1 MVYWLRFARYPKS
14 IGTMTHP
21 PLNRTLPLL
30 TAILI
35 LAAAIRIL
43 HIGDQSLWIDE
54 GATYFILQQPDL
66 ITALR
71 ERDHHPPLYYL
82 LLEGWI
88 GLAGGSVVAMRM
100 FSALFSILS
109 VAAVVPLAKAIN
121 RGRPWFQDASVPI
134 LAALMLTLSDPEVV
148 LAQDARMYA
157 LRTFLVI
164 LSALFY
170 LRWTHRPS
178 ARRALPWLLVSV
190 IVVHV
195 QYQGLYILAVEGL
208 HALLFLRGRARVAAV
223 GWLIGIG
230 LLCAPW
236 FLAVGLSQRDNDPGI
251 RASLPSDWGTLRDLL
266 GKFLSGQWAL
276 LLGLLLLGTVAL
288 KSSPHPP
295 APSPSGRGGEKP
307 RSGIEVPRPEGE
319 GFRVRAHF
327 RPFAPTFLLITW
339 IAFTVVVTFIL
350 NLFFPV
356 LAPHRILLITPA
368 LAILIA
374 QGLRNFQGVGRLVLV
389 AVIVV
394 YGLATVDDYYP
405 KEPWD
410 KMASHMA
417 LYARPGQMAL
427 LEVYRGDNP
436 LTYYL
441 DQWMPPETNI
451 QSLRQWREFWPDC
464 YPQAV
469 LDMLPNYKTVW
480 LAHWS
485 PDPSAFGFLSD
496 FTRTATLTTDHVGN
510 QLNVYRY
517 DRIGAAEVAS
527 YTSGMTLKQVEI
539 NDDIR
544 RVDLWWTAAER
555 PALDYTTSVFLL
567 DAAGALVAQHD
578 SFPFENRRPTTSWA
592 AGEVVYDPHPL
603 PAAPR
608 GEYQVGVQVYTYFDG
623 QRYPLTTG
631 EPWAVVGRL
640 SVSP

>member
-1 MVYWLRFARYPKS
+1 MMVYWPRFAQYPKLKS
-14 IGTMTHP
+14 PMTRI
-21 PLNRTLPLL
+21 NRTLPLL

-35 LAAAIRIL
+35 LAASIRIL

-66 ITALR
+66 ITALQD
-71 ERDHHPPLYYL
+71 RDHHPLLYYL
-82 LLEGWI
+82 MLEGWI

-100 FSALFSILS
+100 FSAFFSILS
-109 VAAVVPLAKAIN
+109 VAAVVPLAKVIN

-148 LAQDARMYA
+148 LAQEIRMYA

-164 LSALFY
+164 LSVLFY
-170 LRWTHRPS
+170 LRWTYKPS
-178 ARRALPWLLVSV
+178 VKRALPWLIVSV
-190 IVVHV
+190 TVVHV

-208 HALLFLRGRARVAAV
+208 HALLFLRGRTRVAAV
-223 GWLIGIG
+223 GWLVGIG

-251 RASLPSDWGTLRDLL
+251 QASLPSNWATMRDLI

-276 LLGLLLLGTVAL
+276 LLGLLLLGTVAVQ
-288 KSSPHPP
+288 
-295 APSPSGRGGEKP
+295 PSERRGEKLE
-307 RSGIEVPRPEGE
+307 RGAEVPQGE
-319 GFRVRAHF
+319 GFSVRVLH
-327 RPFAPTFLLITW
+327 PFAPTFLLVTW
-339 IAFTVVVTFIL
+339 IAFTVIVTFLL
-350 NLFFPV
+350 NLLFPV
-356 LAPHRILLITPA
+356 LAPHRILLISPA

-410 KMASHMA
+410 KMAASMA
-417 LYARPGQMAL
+417 LYARPDQMAL

-441 DQWMPPETNI
+441 DQWMPAGTNI
-451 QSLRQWREFWPDC
+451 QSLRHWREFWPDR
-464 YPQAV
+464 YPQDV
-469 LDMLPNYKTVW
+469 LDMLPEYNTVW

-485 PDPSAFGFLSD
+485 PDQSAFGFLSD
-496 FTRTATLTTDHVGN
+496 FNRTALLTTDHWGN

-517 DRIGAAEVAS
+517 DRIGAGEVAA
-527 YTSGMTLKQVEI
+527 YTSGMTLKQVEL

-555 PALDYTTSVFLL
+555 PALDYTVSVFLL
-567 DAAGALVAQHD
+567 DSSGALVVQHD
-578 SFPFENRRPTTSWA
+578 SFPFENRRPTTSWD
-592 AGEVVYDPHPL
+592 AGEIIYDPHPL
-603 PAAPR
+603 PAAPP

-631 EPWAVVGRL
+631 EPWAIVGTL